1 MVTRDTAVN
10 VAVGPLTGRGNRRL
24 KAIREFI
31 NIIRK
36 SISKGS
42 MNDKGSYL
50 KTLSTVGGG
59 EKINCKREF
68 RHSA

>member
-24 KAIREFI
+24 EAIHEVI

-42 MNDKGSYL
+42 MNDKGIHLMSL
-50 KTLSTVGGG
+50 FTITGGG
-59 EKINCKREF
+59 KKMNYSGII
-68 RHSA
+68 